1 MGTGDAYQVQVFFF
15 LFFDWASMIGPTQ
28 KRKPLTFWKS
38 PNIKISILDGL

>member
-1 MGTGDAYQVQVFFF
+1 MGTRYAYQVQGFFF
-15 LFFDWASMIGPTQ
+15 PDWAIMIGPTQ